1 MNPLLL
7 ISIEK
12 RRIDNIIIIGNE
24 LLFSYIDK
32 ETDEAIYSD
41 VPVNE
46 YEENSDY
53 YHLVQSY
60 LYDEEY
66 LDFNTEQALESF
78 KDECLKQHSKGNDS
92 FKFKGLSILLNEIED
107 IPITKKIN

>member
-1 MNPLLL
+1 MLL

-24 LLFSYIDK
+24 LLFSDIDK
-32 ETDEAIYSD
+32 ETDEAIYTE

-66 LDFNTEQALESF
+66 LSMLFFRLIIFFLNF
-78 KDECLKQHSKGNDS
+78 IWVPLKYVLLL
-92 FKFKGLSILLNEIED
+92 LSISMEFLCFLKRLSD
-107 IPITKKIN
+107 D